1 MREPVVLEGVWKS
14 YPRWGASQ
22 RTLKSVLLRRVP
34 GHMTPSTRRWALRD
48 VSLRLEPGS
57 ITGLIG
63 PNGAGKSTLL
73 RLASGVGAADRGH
86 IRLPRETAS
95 VLSLGYA
102 FSPDLTGR
110 ENAYT
115 AALMAGLS
123 RRAATAALPSALEF
137 AELEDFADA
146 PLRTYSEGMKL
157 RLAFGVIAQLAPRA
171 LLLDE
176 VLAVGDLRFQRK
188 CIDHIEGLKADGAA
202 ILLASH
208 GIDEVAERCDNAVW
222 LQAGSVRAAG
232 PAEGVVEQYREA
244 MRSATL
250 DRTPPQRDDPEFLE
264 LRRNRFGSQELVIEN
279 VSVMGSADSE
289 LDVGG
294 RLDVRFVLRPS
305 AGPVRSPIVGLSVH
319 RVADGLLCYDTS
331 TLADG
336 VVVGDVDGSLSVDVS
351 FPGLDL
357 LPGDYLL
364 DIGAYEA
371 QWAFAYDYHWHAYPL
386 KVTGGAQDRGIFRP
400 AHEWTL
406 RRD

>member
-1 MREPVVLEGVWKS
+1 MPEPVVLDGVWKS

-22 RTLKSVLLRRVP
+22 RTLKAVLLRRVP

-73 RLASGVGAADRGH
+73 RLASGVGAADRGQ

-115 AALMAGLS
+115 AALMAGLAP
-123 RRAATAALPSALEF
+123 RAATAALPSALEF

-208 GIDEVAERCDNAVW
+208 GIDEVAERCDHAIW

-232 PAEGVVEQYREA
+232 PAAEVVAQYRQA

-250 DRTPPQRDDPEFLE
+250 DRTPPQRDDEELLE
-264 LRRNRFGSQELVIEN
+264 LRRNRFGSQELVIED
-279 VSVMGSADSE
+279 VRVIGSAESE
-289 LDVGG
+289 LEVGG
-294 RLDVRFVLRPS
+294 RLEVRFRLRPT
-305 AGPVRSPIVGLSVH
+305 AGPVASPIVGLSIH
-319 RVADGLLCYDTS
+319 RVADGLLCYDGS
-331 TLADG
+331 TEADA
-336 VVVGDVDGSLSVDVS
+336 VVLGDVEGSVGVELS
-351 FPGLDL
+351 FPGLEL
-357 LPGDYLL
+357 LPGEYVL
-364 DIGAYEA
+364 DVGAYEPN
-371 QWAFAYDYHWHAYPL
+371 WAFAYDYHWHAYPL
-386 KVTGGAQDRGIFRP
+386 SVVGGAQDRGIFRP
-400 AHEWTL
+400 AHEWSL
-406 RRD
+406 SRD